1 MLAPAL
7 ALAAAVVLPGAV
19 PHAEGERMEFHV
31 DYLGIRMGKARL
43 SVGRAEGPILPVFLE
58 SRSTGAAG
66 IVALRQQLAS
76 YLDRETGLPR
86 STSLDA
92 VEGDYRHVDTAQFDR
107 AAGKVKVRERGK
119 FDNTYL
125 LDVPKET
132 VDFVALVFRLRTL
145 PLDPGARHGFD
156 VISGRRVARVVAE
169 VAGRETVET
178 DAGRFPAVKV
188 RVPTGFTGKFSEKN
202 PTHIWFTDDA
212 RRIVV
217 QITTDFAVGH
227 AKATLAAYFPGAAA
241 AAR

>member
-1 MLAPAL
+1 MLAIAL
-7 ALAAAVVLPGAV
+7 ALAAALPGAV

-31 DYLGIRMGKARL
+31 DYLGLRMGKARL

-58 SRSTGAAG
+58 TRSSGVAG
-66 IVALRQQLAS
+66 VLTLRQQLAS
-76 YLDRETGLPR
+76 YLDRATGLPR

-92 VEGDYRHVDTAQFDR
+92 LEGDYRHVDTAHFDR
-107 AAGKVKVRERGK
+107 AAGKAKVRERGK
-119 FDNTYL
+119 HDNTYL
-125 LDVPKET
+125 VDVPRGT

-145 PLDPGARHGFD
+145 SLEPGAKHEFD
-156 VISGRRVARVVAE
+156 VLSGRRLSRVVAE

-178 DAGRFPAVKV
+178 DAGSFPAVKV
-188 RVPTGFTGKFSEKN
+188 RVPTGFAGKFSEKN

-227 AKATLAAYFPGAAA
+227 AKATLAAYFPGEAA